1 MFEFNADG
9 FKKMNPIKIN
19 PYRPILR
26 RLISGNLSAD
36 ISNIDRFFLQ
46 MIWANDF
53 PISHRQGAKKG
64 YRPISRLIF
73 KTMSPLW
80 LQSSNRSPGLR
91 TMLIL

>member
-36 ISNIDRFFLQ
+36 ISNIGRFFS
-46 MIWANDF
+46 ANDMGERF
-53 PISHRQGAKKG
+53 PHIASAGGKKG
-64 YRPISRLIF
+64 ISTDI
-73 KTMSPLW
+73 SAD
-80 LQSSNRSPGLR
+80 
-91 TMLIL
+91 I